1 MVQPFL
7 EDHPMHRS
15 HPKRGFTLIELLV
28 VIAII
33 AILAAILFPVFARAR
48 EQARKTTCL
57 SNLKQI
63 GTSMMMY
70 VQDYD
75 ETFPW
80 LMQDGRNNNNATGL
94 SRQMTNAGVTP
105 NLNDIR
111 GLFMDYTLQPY
122 VKNMGL
128 FGCPTLRPSTPILD
142 ASGLPM
148 NQFGS
153 YGYSW
158 GGIGA
163 TPSPRMTPLELFLR
177 LVGPSLGAPYND
189 NNPQNHFIAGQ
200 TLAAVGTPTKSVVAF
215 CNSYGAHAGV
225 TDAAVIPASFGGT
238 GQNANGATLAVFAD
252 GHAQFKNGKFLDL
265 VRLVLEPLNQ

>member
-1 MVQPFL
+1 MQRP
-7 EDHPMHRS
+7 HR
-15 HPKRGFTLIELLV
+15 PRGFTLIELLV

-75 ETFPW
+75 EVYPW
-80 LMQDGRNNNNATGL
+80 LMMDGRNNNRTTGL
-94 SRQMTNAGVTP
+94 SQNMINVPSPALNGV
-105 NLNDIR
+105 R
-111 GLFMDYTLQPY
+111 GLFLEYTLQPY
-122 VKNMGL
+122 VKNLGM
-128 FGCPTLRPSTPILD
+128 FGCPTLRPTIPALD
-142 ASGLPM
+142 GSGLPM
-148 NQFGS
+148 HTMGS
-153 YGYSW
+153 YAYSY

-163 TPSPRMTPLELFLR
+163 TPSPGGGTPLELFLR

-200 TLAAVGTPTKSVVAF
+200 SMAVVGQPAKTIMAF
-215 CNSYGAHAGV
+215 CDSYGAHAAV
-225 TDAAVIPASFGGT
+225 KDAQVIPASFGGT
-238 GQNANGATLAVFAD
+238 GENAVGATVGVFAD
-252 GHAQFKNGKFLDL
+252 GHALYKNGKFLDL
-265 VRLVLEPLNQ
+265 VRLVMEPLNQ